1 MSPKSYGNRKNFNPK
16 TKFTMS
22 EINDIVGAEFVQL
35 LTTGKLDAICTA
47 FDHFTDKVIS
57 FIHKPIHWA
66 EKHICLARLNAIS
79 RVSRPRKVSA

>member
-47 FDHFTDKVIS
+47 IASS
-57 FIHKPIHWA
+57 F
-66 EKHICLARLNAIS
+66 
-79 RVSRPRKVSA
+79 